1 MPRHLFMVNALLGLV
16 AAGFAAYIGWQMMR
30 PLKNTTPV
38 RPRTTS
44 SASPSTLP
52 APSAREG
59 GSGAWTTIASR
70 NLFSPTRSETGGSGA
85 AAAIQQGP
93 KPSLYGVVLRDGA
106 PIAYLED
113 PATRRVAA
121 YRVGDTVGGGIV
133 KSISADGVVL
143 TRPDGQLDVR
153 LHDPAKPRPPVP
165 AQPQGGVTPPGAQPQ
180 PAPQP
185 SAEGVPPPP
194 TQMIPPQQ
202 PPQPFRRPIP
212 PNLIR
217 RLPQVPGEPPAQSDA
232 PTQ

>member
-30 PLKNTTPV
+30 PLKDTTPV
-38 RPRTTS
+38 RLRTTS
-44 SASPSTLP
+44 SAGPSTLP

-59 GSGAWTTIASR
+59 GSAAWTTIASR

-85 AAAIQQGP
+85 ATAIQQGP
-93 KPSLYGVVLRDGA
+93 KPNLYGIVLRDGA

-121 YRVGDTVGGGIV
+121 YRVGDTVGGGVV

-165 AQPQGGVTPPGAQPQ
+165 AQPPQGGVMPPGAQPQ
-180 PAPQP
+180 PPVEGAPPPQP
-185 SAEGVPPPP
+185 QPQVSPPPQ
-194 TQMIPPQQ
+194 T
-202 PPQPFRRPIP
+202 PQPFRRPIP

-217 RLPQVPGEPPAQSDA
+217 RLPQTPGDPPAPSDA